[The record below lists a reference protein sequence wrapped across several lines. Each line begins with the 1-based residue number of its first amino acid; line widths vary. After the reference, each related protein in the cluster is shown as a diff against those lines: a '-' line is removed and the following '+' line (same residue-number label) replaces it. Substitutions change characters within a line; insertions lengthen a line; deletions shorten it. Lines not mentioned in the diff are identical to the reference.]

1 MAMMN
6 RISSRFARCLT
17 SSMTT
22 LLHFDSSSSSLG
34 RHSYNTFSLQRY
46 AQTNDTQEKPKKMI
60 PGNNMKW
67 GSLGP
72 YRDYSNFASGFTPLQ
87 QKTLSSIL
95 DIERAKNFTP
105 EDLADIWDDVISL
118 TLFLV
123 IFFAPLSNIS
133 RSLGRGHIGVTMK
146 AKLYHLMK
154 QRAVTCRHFV
164 VPLWKGSGY
173 VTMFVQVQMPHII
186 FTGLEDYKERGTQT
200 KDMVLV
206 RGDVVFTSKLT
217 DTEAQWLLETTQAF
231 YLNDARYKL
240 VEQFNK
246 QTHDFEF
253 KDVLKAL
260 DLPVG

>member
-6 RISSRFARCLT
+6 RISSRFSRCLT
-17 SSMTT
+17 SSMTA

-46 AQTNDTQEKPKKMI
+46 VQTSDAQEKPEKMI

-72 YRDYSNFASGFTPLQ
+72 HRDYSNFASGFTPLQ
-87 QKTLSSIL
+87 QKPLNSII
-95 DIERAKNFTP
+95 DIERAKNFSP
-105 EDLADIWDDVISL
+105 EDLADIWDDYH
-118 TLFLV
+118 
-123 IFFAPLSNIS
+123 
-133 RSLGRGHIGVTMK
+133 LGRGHIGVTMK

-186 FTGLEDYKERGTQT
+186 FTGLEDYKARGTQAAPYFTATYFTEFAET

-206 RGDVVFTSKLT
+206 RGDIVFTSKLT

>member
-1 MAMMN
+1 MEMMN
-6 RISSRFARCLT
+6 RISSRFSRCLI

-34 RHSYNTFSLQRY
+34 RHSYNTFSLQSY
-46 AQTNDTQEKPKKMI
+46 VQTPDIQENLKKMI

-72 YRDYSNFASGFTPLQ
+72 SRDYSNFASGFTPLQ

-95 DIERAKNFTP
+95 DIERAKNFSP
-105 EDLADIWDDVISL
+105 EDLADIWDDYH
-118 TLFLV
+118 
-123 IFFAPLSNIS
+123 
-133 RSLGRGHIGVTMK
+133 LGRGHIGVTMK

-173 VTMFVQVQMPHII
+173 LTMFVQVQMPHII
-186 FTGLEDYKERGTQT
+186 FTGLEDYKARGTQAAPYFTATYFTEFAET

-217 DTEAQWLLETTQAF
+217 DAEAQWLLETTQAF

-246 QTHDFEF
+246 QTRDFEF

>member
-6 RISSRFARCLT
+6 RISSRFSRCLT
-17 SSMTT
+17 SSITT

-34 RHSYNTFSLQRY
+34 RHSYNTSSLQRY
-46 AQTNDTQEKPKKMI
+46 AQEKPKQMI

-72 YRDYSNFASGFTPLQ
+72 RRDYSNFASGFTPLQ
-87 QKTLSSIL
+87 QKPLSSII
-95 DIERAKNFTP
+95 DIERAKNFSP
-105 EDLADIWDDVISL
+105 EDLADIWDDYH
-118 TLFLV
+118 
-123 IFFAPLSNIS
+123 
-133 RSLGRGHIGVTMK
+133 LGRGHIGITMK

-164 VPLWKGSGY
+164 IPLWKGTGY

-186 FTGLEDYKERGTQT
+186 FTGLEDYKARGTQAAPYFTATYFTEFAET

-206 RGDVVFTSKLT
+206 RGDILFTSKLT
-217 DTEAQWLLETTQAF
+217 DTEAQWLLEATQAF

-260 DLPVG
+260 DMPVG

>member
-6 RISSRFARCLT
+6 RMSSRFSRCLT
-17 SSMTT
+17 SSTTT

-46 AQTNDTQEKPKKMI
+46 KMI

-67 GSLGP
+67 GSLIP
-72 YRDYSNFASGFTPLQ
+72 SRDYSNFASGFTTLQ

-95 DIERAKNFTP
+95 DIERGKNFSP
-105 EDLADIWDDVISL
+105 ENLADIWDDYH
-118 TLFLV
+118 
-123 IFFAPLSNIS
+123 
-133 RSLGRGHIGVTMK
+133 LGRGHIGVTMK

-154 QRAVTCRHFV
+154 QRAVTCWHFV

-173 VTMFVQVQMPHII
+173 VTMFVQVQVPHII
-186 FTGLEDYKERGTQT
+186 FTGLEDYKARGTQAAPYFTATYFTEFAET

-206 RGDVVFTSKLT
+206 CGDVVFTSKLT
-217 DTEAQWLLETTQAF
+217 DTEAQWLLETTQSF

-246 QTHDFEF
+246 QTYDFEF
-253 KDVLKAL
+253 KDVQGTASELICR
-260 DLPVG
+260 

>member
-6 RISSRFARCLT
+6 RVSSRFSRCLT

-22 LLHFDSSSSSLG
+22 LLHFDSSSTLLG

-46 AQTNDTQEKPKKMI
+46 VQTFDTQEKPKKMV
-60 PGNNMKW
+60 PGNIMKW

-87 QKTLSSIL
+87 QKPLNSIV
-95 DIERAKNFTP
+95 DIERAKNFSP
-105 EDLADIWDDVISL
+105 EDLADIWDDYH
-118 TLFLV
+118 
-123 IFFAPLSNIS
+123 
-133 RSLGRGHIGVTMK
+133 LGRGHIGVTMK

-186 FTGLEDYKERGTQT
+186 FTGLEDYKARGTQAAPYFTATYFTEFAET

-206 RGDVVFTSKLT
+206 RGDIVFTSKLT
-217 DTEAQWLLETTQAF
+217 DAEAQWLLETTQAF

>member
-6 RISSRFARCLT
+6 LISSRFSRCLI

-34 RHSYNTFSLQRY
+34 RHSYNTFSLQSY
-46 AQTNDTQEKPKKMI
+46 VQTPDTQENLKKMI

-72 YRDYSNFASGFTPLQ
+72 SRDYSNFASGFTPLQ

-95 DIERAKNFTP
+95 DIERAKNFSP
-105 EDLADIWDDVISL
+105 EDLADIWDDYH
-118 TLFLV
+118 
-123 IFFAPLSNIS
+123 
-133 RSLGRGHIGVTMK
+133 LGRGHIGVTMK

-186 FTGLEDYKERGTQT
+186 FTGLEDYKARGTQAAPYFTATYFTEFAET

-217 DTEAQWLLETTQAF
+217 DVEAQWLLETTQAF

-246 QTHDFEF
+246 QTRDFEF

>member
-1 MAMMN
+1 MTMMN
-6 RISSRFARCLT
+6 RISSRFSRCLI

-22 LLHFDSSSSSLG
+22 LLYCDSSSSSLG

-46 AQTNDTQEKPKKMI
+46 PKKMI
-60 PGNNMKW
+60 PGSNMKW
-67 GSLGP
+67 GSLGSS
-72 YRDYSNFASGFTPLQ
+72 RDYSNFASGFTPLQ
-87 QKTLSSIL
+87 QKPLSSIL
-95 DIERAKNFTP
+95 DIERAKNFSP
-105 EDLADIWDDVISL
+105 EDLADIWYDYH
-118 TLFLV
+118 
-123 IFFAPLSNIS
+123 
-133 RSLGRGHIGVTMK
+133 LGRGHIDIMMK

-154 QRAVTCRHFV
+154 QRAVTCRHFL

-186 FTGLEDYKERGTQT
+186 FTGLEDYKARGTQAAPYLTATYFTEFAET

-206 RGDVVFTSKLT
+206 P
-217 DTEAQWLLETTQAF
+217 F

-246 QTHDFEF
+246 QTQDFEF
-253 KDVLKAL
+253 KDVLKEL